1 MLADYFEHWPTT
13 SPNRRQ
19 VAMLLGSNLGNLE
32 EGSAVALL
40 QRIRERLRGSDVLL
54 LGLDLM
60 KDPHVIQ
67 AAYDDPQGVTA
78 QFNLNLLRRL
88 NRELGMNFDLEAF
101 SLRQLLQALHA
112 ASWSAACSKWSPPVL
127 DREFEF
133 AAGETL
139 YTEQSQKY
147 SPRSIERLAR
157 LSGFD
162 STQLLT
168 DERRGYALAVW
179 RCPADPQ

>member
-60 KDPHVIQ
+60 KDRTSSRPPTTIPRASPH
-67 AAYDDPQGVTA
+67 
-78 QFNLNLLRRL
+78 
-88 NRELGMNFDLEAF
+88 
-101 SLRQLLQALHA
+101 S
-112 ASWSAACSKWSPPVL
+112 
-127 DREFEF
+127 
-133 AAGETL
+133 
-139 YTEQSQKY
+139 
-147 SPRSIERLAR
+147 
-157 LSGFD
+157 
-162 STQLLT
+162 ST
-168 DERRGYALAVW
+168 
-179 RCPADPQ
+179 